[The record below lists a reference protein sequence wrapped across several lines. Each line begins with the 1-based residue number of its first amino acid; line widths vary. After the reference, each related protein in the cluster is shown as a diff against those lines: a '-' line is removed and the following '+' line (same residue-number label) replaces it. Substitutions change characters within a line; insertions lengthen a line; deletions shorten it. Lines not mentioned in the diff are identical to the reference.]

1 MLELHRGCPRCGNR
15 LVASHDARGPCH
27 VCTTCQG
34 RLVALEHLRRWAQ
47 LDLLRDL
54 ERALASDATARGPLC
69 PRCCAPMSAFALS
82 VPSGRLAL
90 DACRDCR
97 LVWFDLDEIRRVR
110 FSEREE
116 GRRDSAVS
124 EVEIDAELPPL
135 QALLTVLRFPVEG
148 EGETALPRPW
158 LTWGIAAAIAAL
170 SGIAFLDLPRAVAS
184 FGFVP
189 AEPWRGAGVTILTA
203 SFVHAGWLH
212 LLGNLYFLLVF
223 GDDVERQLGPA
234 RFVLLLLGATIF
246 GAGLHAL
253 ADPRATTPL
262 IGASDAISG
271 LIAFYALAF
280 PHRRI
285 YIAYLS
291 WRSGQWQG
299 WRFLGLAAQ
308 WWFVAWIAQQLL
320 LAGLQVEGYGSV
332 SALAHLGGVI
342 AGVAAWWRW
351 ERTL

>member
-90 DACRDCR
+90 DACRECR

-170 SGIAFLDLPRAVAS
+170 SGIAFLDLPSAVAS

-189 AEPWRGAGVTILTA
+189 AEPWCGAGVTILTA

-234 RFVLLLLGATIF
+234 RFVLLLSRSHTAASTSPTCRGAAAS
-246 GAGLHAL
+246 GKA
-253 ADPRATTPL
+253 
-262 IGASDAISG
+262 GASSASQPSG
-271 LIAFYALAF
+271 GSSCGSRSSSCSRDCRWR
-280 PHRRI
+280 PTGRCRR
-285 YIAYLS
+285 
-291 WRSGQWQG
+291 WRT
-299 WRFLGLAAQ
+299 
-308 WWFVAWIAQQLL
+308 
-320 LAGLQVEGYGSV
+320 
-332 SALAHLGGVI
+332 SAV
-342 AGVAAWWRW
+342 
-351 ERTL
+351 